1 MWLLMMPCETME
13 EEVASSLVVVEIQ
26 WVVAN
31 QLAFALSVMNVLTP
45 GNDVGYD

>member
-1 MWLLMMPCETME
+1 MMPCETME
-13 EEVASSLVVVEIQ
+13 EVVASSLEVVEIL

-31 QLAFALSVMNVLTP
+31 QLAFALSVMNVSTP